1 MPDILNR
8 LLAPTN
14 LLSVAL
20 AIGALLLWLGI
31 RRGFIA
37 YECANLREGKR
48 SSVAQ
53 VLYDTA
59 KYSILFGTMLTVL
72 QINHV
77 DVSSMVAG
85 LGIASAIVGLALQ
98 DVLKDSIMGIHMM
111 ADHFFE
117 VGDVVRYGEFEG
129 IVVSFN
135 INTTKLQSIYDRS
148 IMTICNRNI
157 SQIVKLSNWMDIDLN
172 LAYEEKPEKVHATLS
187 KICEKISRVDGIED
201 CIYKGT
207 QSFEESAVIYKLRL
221 ICPPENRPELH
232 RAAMRL
238 IQEELER
245 ANIRIPY
252 RQLDIHSSPVP

>member
-1 MPDILNR
+1 MYEGLEQMLRILSSHYPLFIVSNCEAGYIE
-8 LLAPTN
+8 LFLECTGF
-14 LLSVAL
+14 SKYF
-20 AIGALLLWLGI
+20 
-31 RRGFIA
+31 RGHL
-37 YECANLREGKR
+37 CPG
-48 SSVAQ
+48 
-53 VLYDTA
+53 DTGNA
-59 KYSILFGTMLTVL
+59 K
-72 QINHV
+72 
-77 DVSSMVAG
+77 A
-85 LGIASAIVGLALQ
+85 
-98 DVLKDSIMGIHMM
+98 
-111 ADHFFE
+111 E
-117 VGDVVRYGEFEG
+117 
-129 IVVSFN
+129 
-135 INTTKLQSIYDRS
+135 
-148 IMTICNRNI
+148 NI

-245 ANIRIPY
+245 ADIRIPY